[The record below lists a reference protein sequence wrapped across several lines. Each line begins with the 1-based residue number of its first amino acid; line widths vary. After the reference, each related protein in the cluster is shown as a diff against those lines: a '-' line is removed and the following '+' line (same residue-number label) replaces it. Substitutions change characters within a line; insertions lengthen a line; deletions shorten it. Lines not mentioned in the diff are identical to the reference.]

1 MGSMKMPIKRS
12 KYDIA
17 VNLLCLLL
25 LFGIV
30 VYLVVNWNHIPN
42 VIPGHY
48 NAAGEVDRWGNKG
61 ELMILPLIGWMMYIG
76 ITVLE
81 RFPQV
86 WNTGVAIT
94 EENKTKVYRIL
105 KDMIG
110 TTKLIVVIVFDYLA
124 LNSASSDSLPVWF
137 LPVFLILLF
146 SSLLFFIVK
155 LVRAK

>member
-1 MGSMKMPIKRS
+1 MKMPIKRS